1 MIQVAGF
8 NFLNIAII
16 FAGYMKKLIVTI
28 VFMSYLA
35 VSSGVIINLHYC
47 MNRLASAELFG
58 AETKQCGK
66 CGMDIHQ
73 SDGCCRDEVQFLKMD
88 DDQKTT
94 PALSFELPM
103 IEALVMRPSEFIVA
117 SFYSFPGKRHFLN
130 HSPPLL
136 SAQDSYLQNS
146 VFRI

>member
-1 MIQVAGF
+1 
-8 NFLNIAII
+8 
-16 FAGYMKKLIVTI
+16 MKKLIVAI

-47 MNRLASAELFG
+47 MNRLASTEIFG
-58 AETKQCGK
+58 AEAKQCGK

-88 DDQKTT
+88 DDQKTS
-94 PALSFELPM
+94 PGVHFELPAISDM
-103 IEALVMRPSEFIVA
+103 VVKPSEFIIA
-117 SFYSFPGKRHFLN
+117 SFYTLAQQRHFLN

-136 SAQDSYLQNS
+136 SAQDSYLVHN